1 MLLHISTL
9 LYFICFWLLIK
20 RRHFIFI
27 ISLITYSVIFSK
39 FSLNEYFFSVRD
51 GFYLNPKIPMFV
63 FLVNMIHFFIYRMLS
78 KLLLIG
84 IIIYSAIITSFSTM
98 GLIIPLNPLILYYQ
112 YELPFLPQTNNAILN
127 LFIINMIP
135 AIFASNI
142 LILLYVLYLILS
154 PLPHNKSEA
163 LNKKL
168 AIIQVGLYFKNGGT
182 PDKFYNDLKAFLIKN
197 NVDLVVFSENV
208 FFGYKND
215 YIKKNTLN
223 LLQQFEKKEIT
234 KPIIFNF
241 YGYKQINN
249 ITSVFVYN
257 NSVKIRQK
265 NILIP
270 FIEKKGF
277 FDKPEK
283 ITSSYLN
290 VDKDYHFSSFFSI
303 PDLDISTFIC
313 YESLFP
319 KYTLPPSNLTIIQ
332 SDYSQLNKGPDYY
345 NTVFNGSILSKFSVS
360 INRIL
365 INIQNYG
372 GTAVIYN
379 DWSINWDVFNR
390 SKKEHFLT
398 VDI

>member
-20 RRHFIFI
+20 KRHFIFI

-51 GFYLNPKIPMFV
+51 GFYLNPKIPIFV

-78 KLLLIG
+78 KLQLIG

-135 AIFASNI
+135 AIFASKI
-142 LILLYVLYLILS
+142 LILLYVLYFILL

-182 PDKFYNDLKAFLIKN
+182 PDKFYNDLKVFLIKN

-319 KYTLPPSNLTIIQ
+319 KHTLPPSNLTIIQ

-372 GTAVIYN
+372 GTTVIYN

>member
-20 RRHFIFI
+20 KRHFIFI

-51 GFYLNPKIPMFV
+51 GFYLNPKIPIFV

-78 KLLLIG
+78 KLQLIG

-135 AIFASNI
+135 AIFASKI
-142 LILLYVLYLILS
+142 LILLYVLYFILL

-182 PDKFYNDLKAFLIKN
+182 PDKFYNDLKVFLIKN

-215 YIKKNTLN
+215 YIKK
-223 LLQQFEKKEIT
+223 I
-234 KPIIFNF
+234 
-241 YGYKQINN
+241 
-249 ITSVFVYN
+249 
-257 NSVKIRQK
+257 
-265 NILIP
+265 
-270 FIEKKGF
+270 
-277 FDKPEK
+277 
-283 ITSSYLN
+283 
-290 VDKDYHFSSFFSI
+290 H
-303 PDLDISTFIC
+303 
-313 YESLFP
+313 
-319 KYTLPPSNLTIIQ
+319 
-332 SDYSQLNKGPDYY
+332 
-345 NTVFNGSILSKFSVS
+345 
-360 INRIL
+360 
-365 INIQNYG
+365 
-372 GTAVIYN
+372 
-379 DWSINWDVFNR
+379 
-390 SKKEHFLT
+390 
-398 VDI
+398 

>member
-1 MLLHISTL
+1 
-9 LYFICFWLLIK
+9 
-20 RRHFIFI
+20 
-27 ISLITYSVIFSK
+27 
-39 FSLNEYFFSVRD
+39 
-51 GFYLNPKIPMFV
+51 
-63 FLVNMIHFFIYRMLS
+63 
-78 KLLLIG
+78 
-84 IIIYSAIITSFSTM
+84 
-98 GLIIPLNPLILYYQ
+98 
-112 YELPFLPQTNNAILN
+112 
-127 LFIINMIP
+127 
-135 AIFASNI
+135 
-142 LILLYVLYLILS
+142 
-154 PLPHNKSEA
+154 
-163 LNKKL
+163 
-168 AIIQVGLYFKNGGT
+168 
-182 PDKFYNDLKAFLIKN
+182 
-197 NVDLVVFSENV
+197 
-208 FFGYKND
+208 
-215 YIKKNTLN
+215 
-223 LLQQFEKKEIT
+223 
-234 KPIIFNF
+234 
-241 YGYKQINN
+241 
-249 ITSVFVYN
+249 N

-290 VDKDYHFSSFFSI
+290 VDKENHFSSFFSI

-319 KYTLPPSNLTIIQ
+319 KYTLPPSDLTIIQ

-372 GTAVIYN
+372 GTTVIYN